1 MQTILIRFAIL
12 VGLPVLTY
20 FGFIEGLDGAR
31 NVVQFFMWALC
42 FTIGPLCLHPD
53 VQKKLADMPA
63 TGPLNRLVYRGAALF
78 CLGVVVWAG
87 YIFTAMAWS
96 FYLLCGLI
104 AAAQIKKLRTKEQPQ

>member
-1 MQTILIRFAIL
+1 MQTFIIRFAIL

-31 NVVQFFMWALC
+31 NVVQFFMWAVC

-53 VQKKLADMPA
+53 AQKAMAALPDR
-63 TGPLNRLVYRGAALF
+63 GPLDRSVQRFVALF
-78 CLGVVVWAG
+78 CLVAVVWAG
-87 YIFTAMAWS
+87 YIFTALAWS

-104 AAAQIKKLRTKEQPQ
+104 AAAQIKKMRTQ